1 VTRAAAERRAR
12 DRAHPDLPARA
23 GREPIGHGVAL
34 VPSDRPRPQD
44 LREMADQRQAKVL
57 FATSTE
63 RRSARGSPA
72 PAAAERRRGISVTDL
87 VGIVRVLP
95 RYEALRA
102 GGARGMPSHG
112 LFQCSLYEDAV

>member
-1 VTRAAAERRAR
+1 VTRTAAERRAR
-12 DRAHPDLPARA
+12 DRAHPDPPARD
-23 GREPIGHGVAL
+23 GREPIGHGGAL
-34 VPSDRPRPQD
+34 VPCDRRPQD
-44 LREMADQRQAKVL
+44 LRKMADQRQAKVL

-72 PAAAERRRGISVTDL
+72 PAVAERRRGISVTDL